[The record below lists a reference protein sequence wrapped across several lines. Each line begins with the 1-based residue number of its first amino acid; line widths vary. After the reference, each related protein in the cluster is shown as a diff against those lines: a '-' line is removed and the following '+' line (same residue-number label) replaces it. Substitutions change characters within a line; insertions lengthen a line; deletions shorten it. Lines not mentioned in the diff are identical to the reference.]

1 MCGSS
6 REAGTG
12 QDYQTFSLEIFYNL
26 PFQTAVELVS
36 QLKLLVCSSPL
47 KLGALLGL
55 VTAIQKFKPLIEPEN
70 TVSKTFLHVSGKKV
84 CMSSPCR
91 SLIN

>member
-1 MCGSS
+1 ML
-6 REAGTG
+6 GTG

-26 PFQTAVELVS
+26 PFQTAVELLS

-47 KLGALLGL
+47 KLGASRVGNSYSEE
-55 VTAIQKFKPLIEPEN
+55 VKPLIEPEN
-70 TVSKTFLHVSGKKV
+70 TVSETFLHVSGKKV